1 MITKTKRAVKIK
13 RAAIAL
19 SALLAMGALNVSLDY
34 IVKLH
39 EQSKLE
45 DKCVANFISSGI
57 HRAKIETRNGYC
69 YLAEGVIL

>member
-13 RAAIAL
+13 RTAVVL
-19 SALLAMGALNVSLDY
+19 SVLFAVGALNVGLDY

-39 EQSKLE
+39 EQSKSE
-45 DKCVANFISSGI
+45 DKCVANFISSGV
-57 HRAKIETRNGYC
+57 HRAQIETRNGYC